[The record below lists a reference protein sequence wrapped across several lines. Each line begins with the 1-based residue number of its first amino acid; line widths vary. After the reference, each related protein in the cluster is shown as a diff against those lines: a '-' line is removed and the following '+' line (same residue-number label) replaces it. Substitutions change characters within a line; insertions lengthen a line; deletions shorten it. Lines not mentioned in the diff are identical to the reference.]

1 MAAEERAPQL
11 GTRTQ
16 LADLV
21 RERKTQLG
29 LSYERLASRCV
40 DPVTGERTVTSS
52 WLHRLATGLTVQPP
66 SLPDL
71 RGMAAGL
78 DVPLGRV
85 QDAAGAQFFGIDVV
99 WSASGDARA
108 LVERADRM
116 TPEQREQL
124 MRLLDTFAPRE

>member
-1 MAAEERAPQL
+1 MAAEERAPHHDA
-11 GTRTQ
+11 RYQ

-21 RERKTQLG
+21 RARKAELD
-29 LSYERLASRCV
+29 LSYEKLAVRCV
-40 DPVTGERTVTSS
+40 DPETGSQTVKSS
-52 WLHRLATGLTVQPP
+52 WLHRLATYLPVQA
-66 SLPDL
+66 PDL
-71 RGMAAGL
+71 PALRGLAAGL

-116 TPEQREQL
+116 TAEQREQL
-124 MRLLDTFAPRE
+124 MRLLDTFTQ